1 MSKIIRTAS
10 ITGNPVTVGTR
21 ARDLYVDPESSMIPD
36 TPALDLVA
44 LFDKRSKEIHE
55 DLNADW
61 EAKMRREH
69 EIITSATEERFADLL
84 RQHREEVES
93 LNTQKYEEG
102 HAAGVADKE
111 ADAIEAVNRFVVL
124 HNALKED
131 RKQILLESK
140 ELVVDLAVAIAEKIV
155 GIRVEIDPEILMR
168 TISRALEHLSENS
181 NLVVKVHPADLE
193 IARRFATEWVETV
206 DQDNVLKVRMSDHVE
221 RGGCM
226 IEGAEEFLDAR
237 LKEQFSTLRDEL
249 RIVVDEI
256 TKDSLRS
263 SASVEGN
270 ESFVVASEES
280 VSDGESIGGTEEDP
294 GVIRDETS
302 DELDR

>member
-1 MSKIIRTAS
+1 
-10 ITGNPVTVGTR
+10 
-21 ARDLYVDPESSMIPD
+21 MIPD
-36 TPALDLVA
+36 IPVLDLVA
-44 LFDKRSKEIHE
+44 LFDERAKEIHE

-69 EIITSATEERFADLL
+69 EIITSATEERFADLV